1 MYRVEHLRVHLPAPT
16 PSLGGVHGS
25 ARRPKETRVSF
36 LDYLKENRGLFID
49 HRAAPPTRPGTTAQ
63 EAADELDEPAIV
75 IGGGSASTMRRRRRP
90 RTAPQGVRFRHIRPA
105 FSPSPYSDPLPY
117 EEPWERV
124 FR

>member
-1 MYRVEHLRVHLPAPT
+1 M
-16 PSLGGVHGS
+16 
-25 ARRPKETRVSF
+25 SF

-49 HRAAPPTRPGTTAQ
+49 HRAAPPTRPGISAM
-63 EAADELDEPAIV
+63 EAEDSLDEPLV
-75 IGGGSASTMRRRRRP
+75 TGGGGASASSTRRRRRP
-90 RTAPQGVRFRHIRPA
+90 RTAPQGVRFRHVRPA

>member
-1 MYRVEHLRVHLPAPT
+1 M
-16 PSLGGVHGS
+16 
-25 ARRPKETRVSF
+25 SF

-49 HRAAPPTRPGTTAQ
+49 HRAAPPTRPGISAM
-63 EAADELDEPAIV
+63 EAEDSLDEPLV
-75 IGGGSASTMRRRRRP
+75 VGGGASASAARRRRRP
-90 RTAPQGVRFRHIRPA
+90 RSATAQVRFRHVRPA

>member
-1 MYRVEHLRVHLPAPT
+1 
-16 PSLGGVHGS
+16 
-25 ARRPKETRVSF
+25 VSF

-49 HRAAPPTRPGTTAQ
+49 HRATPPTRVGVSAQ
-63 EAADELDEPAIV
+63 EAADSSDEPLV
-75 IGGGSASTMRRRRRP
+75 IGGGSATSSRRRRRP
-90 RTAPQGVRFRHIRPA
+90 RTAPQGVRFRHVRPA